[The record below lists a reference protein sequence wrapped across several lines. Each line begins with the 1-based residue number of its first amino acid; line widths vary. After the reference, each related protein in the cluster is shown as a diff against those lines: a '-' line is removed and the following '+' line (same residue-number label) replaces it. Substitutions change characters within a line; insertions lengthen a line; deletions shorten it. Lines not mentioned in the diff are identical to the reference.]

1 MKNVPMRIL
10 DGWARHK
17 RRSHKEKVRFVGEK
31 QQEQEE
37 EEEEEYSEDYY
48 NQEAEEEF
56 GSNYD
61 NDDYIDAVFE

>member
-17 RRSHKEKVRFVGEK
+17 RRSHKEKVRFVGE
-31 QQEQEE
+31 QPQ
-37 EEEEEYSEDYY
+37 EEEEEYSEAYY
-48 NQEAEEEF
+48 SQEEEEEV
-56 GSNYD
+56 GSNND

>member
-17 RRSHKEKVRFVGEK
+17 RRSHKEKVRFVGE
-31 QQEQEE
+31 QEQEE
-37 EEEEEYSEDYY
+37 EEHSEDYY
-48 NQEAEEEF
+48 NQEEEEEV

>member
-17 RRSHKEKVRFVGEK
+17 RRSHKEKVRFVGE
-31 QQEQEE
+31 QQK
-37 EEEEEYSEDYY
+37 EEEEYSEAYY
-48 NQEAEEEF
+48 NQEEEEEV
-56 GSNYD
+56 GSNND

>member
-17 RRSHKEKVRFVGEK
+17 RRSHKEKVRFVGK
-31 QQEQEE
+31 QQQ
-37 EEEEEYSEDYY
+37 EEEEYSEAYY
-48 NQEAEEEF
+48 SQEEEEEV
-56 GSNYD
+56 GSSNN

>member
-31 QQEQEE
+31 QQEEE
-37 EEEEEYSEDYY
+37 VEEEEYSEDYY
-48 NQEAEEEF
+48 NQEAEEEV

>member
-17 RRSHKEKVRFVGEK
+17 RRSHKEKVRFVGE
-31 QQEQEE
+31 QQQ
-37 EEEEEYSEDYY
+37 EEEEYSEAYY
-48 NQEAEEEF
+48 NQEEEEEV
-56 GSNYD
+56 GSNND

>member
-31 QQEQEE
+31 QQQ
-37 EEEEEYSEDYY
+37 EEEEYSEAYY
-48 NQEAEEEF
+48 SQEEEEEV
-56 GSNYD
+56 GSNND

>member
-17 RRSHKEKVRFVGEK
+17 RRSHKEKVRFVGE
-31 QQEQEE
+31 QPQ
-37 EEEEEYSEDYY
+37 EEEEYSEEYY
-48 NQEAEEEF
+48 SQEEEEEV
-56 GSNYD
+56 GSNND

>member
-17 RRSHKEKVRFVGEK
+17 RRSHKEKVRFVGE
-31 QQEQEE
+31 QQQK
-37 EEEEEYSEDYY
+37 EEEEYSEAYY
-48 NQEAEEEF
+48 SQEEEEEV
-56 GSNYD
+56 GSNND

>member
-1 MKNVPMRIL
+1 MRIL

-17 RRSHKEKVRFVGEK
+17 RRSHKQKVRFVGEK
-31 QQEQEE
+31 QQEEEVEEEEHSEYYYNQEE
-37 EEEEEYSEDYY
+37 EEEV
-48 NQEAEEEF
+48 

>member
-17 RRSHKEKVRFVGEK
+17 RRSHKEKVRFVGE
-31 QQEQEE
+31 QPQ
-37 EEEEEYSEDYY
+37 EEEEYSEAYY
-48 NQEAEEEF
+48 SQEEEEEV
-56 GSNYD
+56 GSSNN

>member
-17 RRSHKEKVRFVGEK
+17 RRSHKEKVRFVGE
-31 QQEQEE
+31 QQQ
-37 EEEEEYSEDYY
+37 EEEEEYSEAYY
-48 NQEAEEEF
+48 SQEEEEEV
-56 GSNYD
+56 GSSNN

>member
-17 RRSHKEKVRFVGEK
+17 RRSHKEKVRFVGEE
-31 QQEQEE
+31 QQEKEE
-37 EEEEEYSEDYY
+37 EHSEDYY
-48 NQEAEEEF
+48 NQEAEEEV

>member
-17 RRSHKEKVRFVGEK
+17 RRSHKEKVRFVGE
-31 QQEQEE
+31 QPQ
-37 EEEEEYSEDYY
+37 EEEEYSEAYY
-48 NQEAEEEF
+48 SQEEEEEV
-56 GSNYD
+56 GSNND

>member
-17 RRSHKEKVRFVGEK
+17 RRSHKEKVRFVGE
-31 QQEQEE
+31 QQQKEEEYSEAYYNQEE
-37 EEEEEYSEDYY
+37 EEEV
-48 NQEAEEEF
+48 
-56 GSNYD
+56 GSSNN

>member
-17 RRSHKEKVRFVGEK
+17 RRSHKEKVRFVGE
-31 QQEQEE
+31 QQQ
-37 EEEEEYSEDYY
+37 EEEEYSEEYY
-48 NQEAEEEF
+48 NQEEEEEV
-56 GSNYD
+56 GSNND

>member
-17 RRSHKEKVRFVGEK
+17 RRSHKEKVRFVGEQPQK
-31 QQEQEE
+31 EEEYSEAYYNQEE
-37 EEEEEYSEDYY
+37 EEEV
-48 NQEAEEEF
+48 
-56 GSNYD
+56 GSSNN